1 MDKLQFDNRE
11 IPLLEPPLIDY
22 NTPRRLLSVLF
33 KRKLFIAV
41 VFLVLSLPVL
51 IMTLLKPTKY
61 LGTVKVMIK
70 PSRVYFNISPGA
82 QDRQLRASPSPAM
95 INTEI
100 QIMTSREIRRKLIKE
115 VPFTA
120 GNKGNTLKNINGAD
134 GEDKESIAQ
143 TRKVIGSLNAKPM
156 RNSNIIRLTAKGL
169 NPEYVARV
177 VNKAAE
183 LYMEH
188 RLTIYKTKGV
198 QEFYD
203 EQENRLQ
210 TELIKAETA
219 LKEYQKKENIVD
231 IGKEISSYLAAQA
244 ASERNLNTTES
255 TIQET
260 KERIRILTTQLK
272 QQQETISSSKSLTVN
287 PVYGQVR
294 NKLTQ
299 LELERNSLLQRY
311 TPGDRR
317 VIDKESEITN
327 LKDRLATLDQTSVG
341 SESISLNSIRQ
352 KILGDLLSA
361 RVQLLALKEKR
372 SSLRNQF
379 AAYSSMAA
387 EKKKK
392 SFDYDP
398 LQRNVDE
405 TKKALAL
412 YKGKSEEARISDA
425 LLDESKFGNVTIFQR
440 AALPLKID
448 GFSPWII
455 VLAIILFSIAIA
467 VGGAFAIEF
476 FNTTLRNE
484 TDVEEQTGLPILA
497 TIQDY
502 RS

>member
-1 MDKLQFDNRE
+1 M
-11 IPLLEPPLIDY
+11 
-22 NTPRRLLSVLF
+22 
-33 KRKLFIAV
+33 
-41 VFLVLSLPVL
+41 
-51 IMTLLKPTKY
+51 
-61 LGTVKVMIK
+61 
-70 PSRVYFNISPGA
+70 
-82 QDRQLRASPSPAM
+82 
-95 INTEI
+95 
-100 QIMTSREIRRKLIKE
+100 
-115 VPFTA
+115 
-120 GNKGNTLKNINGAD
+120 
-134 GEDKESIAQ
+134 
-143 TRKVIGSLNAKPM
+143 
-156 RNSNIIRLTAKGL
+156 
-169 NPEYVARV
+169 
-177 VNKAAE
+177 
-183 LYMEH
+183 
-188 RLTIYKTKGV
+188 
-198 QEFYD
+198 
-203 EQENRLQ
+203 
-210 TELIKAETA
+210 

-244 ASERNLNTTES
+244 ASERNLNEAES
-255 TIQET
+255 NIQET

-294 NKLTQ
+294 NRLTQ

-327 LKDRLATLDQTSVG
+327 LKDRLATLDQTSVR

-352 KILGDLLSA
+352 NILGQLLSA

-392 SFDYDP
+392 SFDYDR

-405 TKKALAL
+405 TKAALAL

-425 LLDESKFGNVTIFQR
+425 LLDERKFGNVSIFQR
-440 AALPLKID
+440 AALPLETA
-448 GFSPWII
+448 GLSLSFMF
-455 VLAIILFSIAIA
+455 LAIILFSIAIA
-467 VGGAFAIEF
+467 VGGAFAVEF
-476 FNTTLRNE
+476 FNSTLRNE